1 MQDAMLRR
9 VSSFRRAGNI
19 THRQSFALVC
29 HIKSHPESLYQA
41 ENQITISPFRQISMK
56 EILRKGTI
64 KI

>member
-41 ENQITISPFRQISMK
+41 ENQIIISHLSLDFYERNICKS
-56 EILRKGTI
+56 TI